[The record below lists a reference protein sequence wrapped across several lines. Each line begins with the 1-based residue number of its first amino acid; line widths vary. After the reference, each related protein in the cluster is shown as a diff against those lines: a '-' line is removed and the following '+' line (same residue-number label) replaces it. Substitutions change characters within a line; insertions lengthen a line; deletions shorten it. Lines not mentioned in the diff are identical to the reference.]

1 MFDFNKAD
9 SGSLAHDIGGQ
20 AAENDLL
27 RKLFGAFQG
36 FDSEDEAWQDM
47 RKSEFGAWL
56 FEELASHDEWEFNGS
71 AKEGDDEE

>member
-1 MFDFNKAD
+1 MFDFNKAEE
-9 SGSLAHDIGGQ
+9 GSLAHDIGGQ

-56 FEELASHDEWEFNGS
+56 FEELASFDEWEFNGS
-71 AKEGDDEE
+71 AKESEEE